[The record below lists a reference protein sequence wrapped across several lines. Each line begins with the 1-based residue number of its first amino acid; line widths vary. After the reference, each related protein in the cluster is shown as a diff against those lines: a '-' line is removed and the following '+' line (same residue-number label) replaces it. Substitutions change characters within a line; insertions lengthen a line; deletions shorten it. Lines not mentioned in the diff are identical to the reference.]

1 MFFAGCGFS
10 VFMRLASQN
19 SSLAEG
25 RPETQKVKSGAGQ
38 SSRSLALL
46 SCLLLISIAAAGSTG
61 CSNTSRSAGSDDIP
75 IAAWRKVEDLPIEV
89 TIFDRVFW
97 EPLDTVS
104 LRKLIRETP
113 AVQGKRVLEI
123 GTGSGLLSL
132 CALQAGASYVVATD
146 VNPNAVANARYNVEA
161 LGAEE
166 RFEVRQVSRS
176 ERGAFAVI
184 GGGETFDVIISNPPW
199 VDRKPGRIE
208 DFALYDEG
216 FLLMRTLFE
225 GLPKHLNRGGKALLA
240 YGSVSGIRML
250 YKLSA
255 EKGYEI
261 RVIDDDRELDG
272 LEEEFLPGMLLEVTV
287 PRP

>member
-1 MFFAGCGFS
+1 MRRPCGTIVCLMFIGLMIVGWA
-10 VFMRLASQN
+10 
-19 SSLAEG
+19 
-25 RPETQKVKSGAGQ
+25 
-38 SSRSLALL
+38 
-46 SCLLLISIAAAGSTG
+46 G
-61 CSNTSRSAGSDDIP
+61 CSNPAATDGDIP
-75 IAAWRKVEDLPIEV
+75 VAAWRSVEDLPIEV
-89 TIFDRVFW
+89 TIFDKVFW

-113 AVQGKRVLEI
+113 VVKGKRVLEI

-166 RFEVRQVSRS
+166 RFEVRQVSES
-176 ERGAFAVI
+176 ERAAFAVI
-184 GGGETFDVIISNPPW
+184 RDDERFDLIISNPPW

-208 DFALYDEG
+208 DYALYDEA

-225 GLPKHLNRGGKALLA
+225 GLPKHLNPGGKALLA

-255 EKGYEI
+255 DHGYEI
-261 RVIDDDRELDG
+261 RVIDDERHLDE
-272 LEEEFLPGMLLEVTV
+272 LEEEFLPGMLLEVSV

>member
-1 MFFAGCGFS
+1 MQIARKTGFPS
-10 VFMRLASQN
+10 ADPRRAPN
-19 SSLAEG
+19 G
-25 RPETQKVKSGAGQ
+25 KSGSGQ
-38 SSRSLALL
+38 SFRRPAVLFY
-46 SCLLLISIAAAGSTG
+46 LLLIASVAAVLPG
-61 CSNTSRSAGSDDIP
+61 CSRSTSSDEDIP
-75 IAAWRKVEDLPIEV
+75 IAAWRTVEDLPIEV
-89 TIFDRVFW
+89 TIFDKVFW

-113 AVQGKRVLEI
+113 AVKDKRVLEI

-146 VNPNAVANARYNVEA
+146 LNPNAVANARYNVKEM
-161 LGAEE
+161 GAED
-166 RFEVRQVSRS
+166 RFEARLVSRS
-176 ERGAFAVI
+176 NRGAFAVI
-184 GGGETFDVIISNPPW
+184 REDEVFDAIISNPPW

-208 DFALYDEG
+208 DYALYDEA

-225 GLPKHLNRGGKALLA
+225 GLPKHLNPGGKALLA

-255 EKGYEI
+255 EHGYEI
-261 RVIDDDRELDG
+261 RVIDDDRELDD

>member
-1 MFFAGCGFS
+1 MVLGIDGIPRDLMLFFY
-10 VFMRLASQN
+10 
-19 SSLAEG
+19 
-25 RPETQKVKSGAGQ
+25 
-38 SSRSLALL
+38 
-46 SCLLLISIAAAGSTG
+46 LLLVSVLAAGSTG
-61 CSNTSRSAGSDDIP
+61 CSKSSSSDDDIP
-75 IAAWRKVEDLPIEV
+75 VAAWRSVEDLPIEV

-104 LRKLIRETP
+104 LRRLIRETP
-113 AVQGKRVLEI
+113 VVKDKRVLEI

-166 RFEVRQVSRS
+166 RFEVRQVSKT
-176 ERGAFAVI
+176 ERGAFAVVRD
-184 GGGETFDVIISNPPW
+184 GETFDVIISNPPW

-208 DFALYDEG
+208 DYALYDEA

-225 GLPKHLNRGGKALLA
+225 GLPKHLNPGGKVLLA

-250 YKLSA
+250 HKLSA
-255 EKGYEI
+255 EHGYEI
-261 RVIDDDRELDG
+261 RVIDDDRDLDD